1 MTEADLQ
8 PNRWYWIRRAD
19 GSLAP
24 YRFHQLRPTKIG
36 GQRTAEFFVGSM
48 LQHWSLSCVVGEAHM
63 PVKGKSPSNSITD
76 GHDDLEVR

>member
-1 MTEADLQ
+1 MSESTLQ

-24 YRFHQLRPTKIG
+24 YRFHQLGAKPVR

-48 LQHWSLSCVVGEAHM
+48 IQNWPLSSVVGEAQM
-63 PVKGKSPSNSITD
+63 PTSASRTD
-76 GHDDLEVR
+76 V